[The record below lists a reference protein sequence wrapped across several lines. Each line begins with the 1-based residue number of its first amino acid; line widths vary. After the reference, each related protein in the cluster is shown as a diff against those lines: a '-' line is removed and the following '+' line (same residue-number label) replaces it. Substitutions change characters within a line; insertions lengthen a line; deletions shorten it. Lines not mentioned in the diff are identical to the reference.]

1 MRIVDLTHLATI
13 PFSVSA
19 VKAFQQRKVR
29 FSYRVRHRPYNGFLF
44 IEKGECRYHWEG
56 GSITLGPG
64 AIIYLPL
71 ESQHSFDVFT
81 DEYSYIRIDFI
92 LRDETGER
100 ILFSDRP
107 MLITPNANNYCQD
120 RIQKLN
126 ACFLEKANNFK
137 SFSYLCALLA
147 ELSSDVHVGASKI
160 SPAIQMIHDN
170 LLKPIDAEKLADLC
184 GLSQSQMYRLFK
196 DETGTSPVEY
206 RNRLRVEKACI
217 LLSEK
222 EFTVGEIA
230 EMLGFES
237 IFYFS
242 RVFKKHI
249 GVAPTHYVKK

>member
-13 PFSVSA
+13 PFSISG
-19 VKAFQQRKVR
+19 VKAFKQSKLRS
-29 FSYRVRHRPYNGFLF
+29 SYTVRHRPYNGFLY
-44 IEKGECRYHWEG
+44 IEKGECRYRWDG
-56 GSITLGPG
+56 GNITLGPG

-71 ESQHSFDVFT
+71 ESKHSFDVTT
-81 DEYSYIRIDFI
+81 DELTYIRIDFI
-92 LRDETGER
+92 IRDNVNER
-100 ILFSDRP
+100 ILFNNRP
-107 MLITPNANNYCQD
+107 MLITEKANNYCQD

-137 SFSYLCALLA
+137 SFSYLCSLLA
-147 ELSSDVHVGASKI
+147 ELSSDVQAGASKV
-160 SPAIQMIHDN
+160 SPAIQMIHAN
-170 LLKPIDAEKLADLC
+170 LLKPIDAENLADLC

-196 DETGTSPVEY
+196 EETGTSPVEY

-217 LLSEK
+217 LLDEN

-242 RVFKKHI
+242 RVFKKHKGI
-249 GVAPTHYVKK
+249 APTRYGK